1 MAGTIES
8 INIIGMFNK
17 GINEMNDLM
26 IKTYLLGNA
35 GLKKMRDFCKDQNG
49 VTAVEY
55 AIVLAGVAAVV
66 AVVFGSNG
74 QVQTMIN
81 SLFTKA
87 TTVVSTNIK

>member
-1 MAGTIES
+1 
-8 INIIGMFNK
+8 
-17 GINEMNDLM
+17 
-26 IKTYLLGNA
+26 
-35 GLKKMRDFCKDQNG
+35 MRDFCKDQNG

>member
-1 MAGTIES
+1 
-8 INIIGMFNK
+8 
-17 GINEMNDLM
+17 M

-66 AVVFGSNG
+66 AVIFGNGG
-74 QVQTMIN
+74 QVQQMITA
-81 SLFTKA
+81 LFNKA
-87 TTVVSTNIK
+87 ATAVSVTVTNGSSSTGG